1 MDEQLT
7 RSEFLN
13 IAGITEASL
22 VAIAFILG
30 WFMNVSP
37 VQQLYFDAWS
47 VLVGVLATLPP
58 IVFFGILYW
67 FDPAPMREIRDLLS
81 DWLAPLLSECRW
93 WDIVLL
99 ALMAGLCE
107 ELLFRG
113 TLQLWMTA
121 NWGLTA
127 AIVSGSVLFGLV
139 HAVTPTYAV
148 IATLMGAYL
157 AATMYLVD
165 RPNLLVPITTHAVY
179 DYVGFAVLIS
189 NHRRTESQTD

>member
-1 MDEQLT
+1 VDEQLT